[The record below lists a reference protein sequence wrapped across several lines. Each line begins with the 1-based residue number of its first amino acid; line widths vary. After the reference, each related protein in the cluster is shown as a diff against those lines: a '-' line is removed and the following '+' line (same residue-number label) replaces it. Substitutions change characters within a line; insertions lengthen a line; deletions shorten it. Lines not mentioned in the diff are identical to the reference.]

1 MTTPA
6 VVKTFPG
13 VDNGLWL
20 DIVRDGPGQYS
31 VHAIGNHINPIAEG
45 FYLQVHAEEFVVDL
59 QARQRGW
66 VRIG

>member
-1 MTTPA
+1 VKQ

-13 VDNGLWL
+13 VDGGLWL

-31 VHAIGNHINPIAEG
+31 VHAIGNPINPIAEG
-45 FYLQVHAEEFVVDL
+45 FILPTHAEEFVVDL

-66 VRIG
+66 VRIT